1 MSKPGNINTALI
13 FPSSPTQLSPELKL
27 YQAVGEFAQALDG
40 EKKQDFMR
48 LQARCA
54 GSPPTA
60 FDVIR
65 MTEKLNREGARR
77 HAAWTPAPG
86 TRLGGFLGR
95 IQKFAEAGDV
105 LIGGTQSLIASG
117 VWTAV
122 RVSLE
127 AAVGHYAYFDQVSSL
142 LMRITQSWEIT
153 LEFAK
158 HFPDSAELQA
168 FLAEYLVRVVQ
179 LCKKIMLVAK
189 RPPYLLLAASIFS
202 SFDTEF
208 KPLEEELDKLG
219 TIIQKH
225 FDVLVAKAAQ
235 EQQVAIKDAWRLL
248 RRIHKTRKRQDG
260 LEQQQRIL
268 HILSPRQ
275 PQIDAIW
282 RRERKRGTPN
292 WMLNAPEY
300 KAWKRSTKSVLRI
313 TGHFGCGK
321 TVALASII
329 SDAIMENKK
338 CAGFI
343 CKKDDP
349 NTLEGLTI
357 LGSIAHQLLQSSAA
371 RQDWE
376 AMIQRNP
383 SLIVG
388 SMATSSIVQLLQS
401 MLPQNQA
408 FYVVLDGLQECAKQE
423 VEVVFEALHDL
434 RKSHQLSVCFSTTLD
449 GLPVELTEEYLGI
462 AHVLSLNS
470 SQRDDEIGRFIRTEV
485 RKRNAVRQPP
495 LNSNLENVVTEA
507 LTLGAQGMYLWVSL
521 HLEAIFPSHSDGI
534 LTDES
539 VLNILNHLPHDLPQA
554 FDQALGRISD
564 LRYGDRIF
572 QLVAVAE
579 SPLTSEQLNVAL
591 NVQPGN
597 NIWNETK
604 LPRSTKQVVARCGG
618 GLLEVDEEDNCVRFI
633 HHSVVSHMGG
643 LEVGIGGRSLTRSWI
658 SDAEAYMGSVCVT
671 YLNFRELDRR
681 MVLHRNVDPISV
693 SEALKK
699 EVSSYNPVLTRVVR
713 HIKGD
718 KRRPAAAKQLN
729 IFPILLDL
737 NDRKTDPDIMTCF
750 LPYATKHWLQHTA
763 HLGDEDDANIGALWG
778 ALVDDRPPHISIPWS
793 QSAVDQGGMLEYAL
807 IHSHAYLYRFVMRSV
822 PEVTTFLSKS
832 TRYWTRGLKKDLMQ
846 KDQATWQTEIG
857 EMINRCLVAG
867 PSFIPAAYY
876 CALIQDD
883 LEDDVYRD
891 ALNPTM
897 AVSERMVEN
906 GRYDCAIRMVTDF
919 LETKSANM
927 TRCLWA
933 VVEHASAGISINVW
947 PEGVRKALRAALRV
961 LALRQSLPASPPD
974 QNSDFPKDAFWRSL
988 DALSEDGDGNAFRIL
1003 WKYRLS
1009 VANWGGEGQ
1018 YLESLALRNAFDH
1031 QNINLVRMIA
1041 ANLDVESYVFEQRVG
1056 HAKQRAESMIF
1067 PKLHPDRLMDPMSYV
1082 WSEEH
1087 EATSG
1092 LDFRLSAVQVHI
1104 VNNNYDEALDLIQ
1117 SINAASYIMHKG
1129 LKIPH
1134 YVVQQRIVL
1143 RWIID
1148 HRSAVVFRR
1157 LPFLLRE
1164 VILHWPTVLLY
1175 TITTYAREEPPSTEV
1190 ADNERD
1196 IFFRLFK
1203 EMSCI
1208 RSHDNPAVSFN
1219 VFPDVGSGWTELHAA
1234 ACWKPFAVKALLQTC
1249 PEWLNETRLGYT
1261 PLVAALAGR
1270 LEEKDTF
1277 ATVELLLKAGADIE
1291 APSAFPHL
1299 SPLDISIAHHRFSVS
1314 QLMVEWGCT
1323 SSILR
1328 DGTGD
1333 IAFHALLKM
1342 TALLESRMA
1351 FQGDGAEWARKIEN
1365 VTSFEDHYS
1374 ARIWGATPLDLA
1386 DIPLPPD
1393 RVYEL
1398 EGCDELHSEAQDSLA
1413 GSHCNCAKHHRGK
1426 DLPPPDPIILAKYES
1441 IIEQAYLQRRLDE
1454 EVAMVA
1460 ED

>member
-13 FPSSPTQLSPELKL
+13 FRSSPTQLSPELKL

-65 MTEKLNREGARR
+65 MTEELNREGARR

-86 TRLGGFLGR
+86 TRLGGFLSR

-142 LMRITQSWEIT
+142 LMRITQSWKIT

-189 RPPYLLLAASIFS
+189 RPPYLLLAASISS

-225 FDVLVAKAAQ
+225 FDVLIAKAAQ
-235 EQQVAIKDAWRLL
+235 EQQVVIKDAGRLL

-260 LEQQQRIL
+260 LEQQQRVL

-376 AMIQRNP
+376 AMIQHNP
-383 SLIVG
+383 SLIAG
-388 SMATSSIVQLLQS
+388 SMATSSIVRLLQS

-434 RKSHQLSVCFSTTLD
+434 RKSHQLSVYFSTTLD
-449 GLPVELTEEYLGI
+449 GLPVELTEEYLGT

-470 SQRDDEIGRFIRTEV
+470 SQRDDEIGHFIRT
-485 RKRNAVRQPP
+485 
-495 LNSNLENVVTEA
+495 ENVVTEA

-521 HLEAIFPSHSDGI
+521 HLEVIFPSHNDGI

-618 GLLEVDEEDNCVRFI
+618 GLLEVDEEDDCVRFI

-699 EVSSYNPVLTRVVR
+699 EVSSYNPVLTRV
-713 HIKGD
+713 
-718 KRRPAAAKQLN
+718 
-729 IFPILLDL
+729 
-737 NDRKTDPDIMTCF
+737 
-750 LPYATKHWLQHTA
+750 HWLQHTA
-763 HLGDEDDANIGALWG
+763 RLGDEDNANIGALWG

-807 IHSHAYLYRFVMRSV
+807 SHSHAYLYRFVMRSV
-822 PEVTTFLSKS
+822 PEVTTFLSNS
-832 TRYWTRGLKKDLMQ
+832 TRYWTRGLKKGLMQ
-846 KDQATWQTEIG
+846 EDQATWQTEIG

-883 LEDDVYRD
+883 LEDDVYRN
-891 ALNPTM
+891 ALTNPTM

-988 DALSEDGDGNAFRIL
+988 DALSEDGDGNAFWTL
-1003 WKYRLS
+1003 WKYRL
-1009 VANWGGEGQ
+1009 
-1018 YLESLALRNAFDH
+1018 
-1031 QNINLVRMIA
+1031 MIA

-1056 HAKQRAESMIF
+1056 HAKQRAESMIL
-1067 PKLHPDRLMDPMSYV
+1067 PKLHLDRLMDPMSY
-1082 WSEEH
+1082 
-1087 EATSG
+1087 G
-1092 LDFRLSAVQVHI
+1092 HI
-1104 VNNNYDEALDLIQ
+1104 VKNNYDEALDLIR

-1134 YVVQQRIVL
+1134 YVVQRIVL

-1148 HRSAVVFRR
+1148 HRSAVVYRR

-1175 TITTYAREEPPSTEV
+1175 TITTYAHKEPLGTQ
-1190 ADNERD
+1190 AAANERD
-1196 IFFRLFK
+1196 IFFKLLE

-1208 RSHDNPAVSFN
+1208 RSSDNPAVSVN

-1234 ACWKPFAVKALLQTC
+1234 ACWKPFAVKALLQTW
-1249 PEWLNETRLGYT
+1249 PDLLNQERQLGYT

-1277 ATVELLLKAGADIE
+1277 ATVELLLKAGADTE

-1299 SPLDISIAHHRFSVS
+1299 SPLDISIAHHPFSVS

-1323 SSILR
+1323 
-1328 DGTGD
+1328 
-1333 IAFHALLKM
+1333 AAYPE
-1342 TALLESRMA
+1342 TAL
-1351 FQGDGAEWARKIEN
+1351 
-1365 VTSFEDHYS
+1365 
-1374 ARIWGATPLDLA
+1374 
-1386 DIPLPPD
+1386 
-1393 RVYEL
+1393 
-1398 EGCDELHSEAQDSLA
+1398 EAS
-1413 GSHCNCAKHHRGK
+1413 
-1426 DLPPPDPIILAKYES
+1426 PFMPY
-1441 IIEQAYLQRRLDE
+1441 
-1454 EVAMVA
+1454 
-1460 ED
+1460 